1 MANNELLDLTLNHII
16 ENPESWHQQDWRC
29 GTSYCFFGHAALL
42 SGWKSAEGDTSAFM
56 VSPDNEVDTIEN
68 VARRA
73 LDLDDETAGIL
84 SCATNTLDDLKWM
97 VEEIKRNGGLRKSH
111 SECHGWDGCCC
122 DVRDG
127 NE

>member
-73 LDLDDETAGIL
+73 LDLDAETARIL
-84 SCATNTLDDLKWM
+84 SCSTNTLDDLERM
-97 VEEIKRNGGLRKSH
+97 VEEIKRNGGLRESYPENYEYD
-111 SECHGWDGCCC
+111 SRCWCC
-122 DVRDG
+122 
-127 NE
+127 E